1 VAADVPDPMT
11 AAWWRRRLRAVAEV
25 DPDAEDYD
33 PAGGEAA
40 PCETALAIVARIR
53 AGAALV
59 GAEVVEAGRVEITGR
74 GLEMVKSWRLM

>member
-1 VAADVPDPMT
+1 
-11 AAWWRRRLRAVAEV
+11 VAEV

-59 GAEVVEAGRVEITGR
+59 GAEVVEAGRVELTERGR
-74 GLEMVKSWRLM
+74 GVVEGWAL